1 MEIHSSIL
9 VWRIPMDRGAWWATV
24 HRVAKTT
31 ELLSTIYKNKT
42 IISSV
47 QLLNCV
53 WLFATHGLQHT
64 RLPCPSLSPGVYS
77 SSCPLSKWCHPII
90 SSSVI
95 PFSSCPQ
102 SFPAWGSFPMNW
114 LLTSGGQSIGAS
126 PSASVLPMNIQG
138 WSPLG
143 LTGLISLLSKG
154 LKSLLQ
160 HQSSKASVLWS
171 SAFFMAQLSQ
181 LYMTTGKT
189 IALAIQSFVYK
200 VMSLLFNMLSR
211 FVITFL
217 SMNKCLFLLISWLQ
231 SPSAV
236 ILEPNNIKSVTVST
250 FPLSIKWWNQMPSWS

>member
-1 MEIHSSIL
+1 MFWGCFCLAAKSCVTL
-9 VWRIPMDRGAWWATV
+9 CDPMDCSMPGFHV
-24 HRVAKTT
+24 LHC
-31 ELLSTIYKNKT
+31 LLEFTQTLVCWVGDAIGDW
-42 IISSV
+42 SV
-47 QLLNCV
+47 IG
-53 WLFATHGLQHT
+53 T
-64 RLPCPSLSPGVYS
+64 
-77 SSCPLSKWCHPII
+77 
-90 SSSVI
+90 SSSVT

-181 LYMTTGKT
+181 PYMTTGKT